1 MICLQKWWLKRKYSG
16 VAVHKYVLKLK
27 MFFFALSGVFSS
39 VLYISL
45 DIFATGLFSLTS
57 GENSA
62 LRNNKDFFMA
72 RFSFLF
78 LSNFKMVDMLR
89 CLVYMGKERV
99 LFCRFM

>member
-1 MICLQKWWLKRKYSG
+1 

-39 VLYISL
+39 FLYISL
-45 DIFATGLFSLTS
+45 DIFARSLFNLTS

-72 RFSFLF
+72 
-78 LSNFKMVDMLR
+78 
-89 CLVYMGKERV
+89 
-99 LFCRFM
+99 